1 MVNVQITNYPVK
13 NEGDTKITLEFL
25 IQDFIF
31 RRKKWKGDFN

>member
-13 NEGDTKITLEFL
+13 NEGDTKITFL